1 MELAEL
7 EIFRTVVAEGGV
19 TRAAE
24 RLNRV
29 QSNVTTRIKQLEQS
43 IGVPLFVRDR
53 KRLVLTASGEA
64 LLDYA
69 ERILDLVQE
78 AREVVSPQNPRG
90 RLRIGSMESAAASRL
105 PAPLAE
111 FHQRWP
117 EVRLELSTGP
127 TDVLIAGVRAGKLD
141 AALVAGPIEDAALS
155 ATPLYKEELL
165 LVTPRSHRR
174 VRSPEDVMLD
184 TLIVFE
190 QGCAYRRHAESW
202 FAGQGKA
209 GAGTHAGTGLLSRH
223 PGLRGGRCRGGGGAA
238 FGDRDADGTARIC
251 HPFAGPRWP
260 RDHLPDQPAGTQ
272 LGFTAG
278 LAFFT
283 CGKSLI
289 YWIHTGLF

>member
-29 QSNVTTRIKQLEQS
+29 QSNVTTRIKQLEES

-53 KRLVLTASGEA
+53 KRLLLTASGEA

-141 AALVAGPIEDAALS
+141 AALVAGPIEDGALS

-202 FAGQGKA
+202 FAGQGKGGVPVRTLELASYHAILACVAA
-209 GAGTHAGTGLLSRH
+209 GAGVAVVPRSVIAMQMEPHGFATHSLGRDGRVTTFLISRRERSSASLLA
-223 PGLRGGRCRGGGGAA
+223 LR
-238 FGDRDADGTARIC
+238 
-251 HPFAGPRWP
+251 
-260 RDHLPDQPAGTQ
+260 
-272 LGFTAG
+272 
-278 LAFFT
+278 
-283 CGKSLI
+283 SL
-289 YWIHTGLF
+289 LVASL

>member
-53 KRLVLTASGEA
+53 KRLVLTAAGEA

-117 EVRLELSTGP
+117 EVRLELLTGP
-127 TDVLIAGVRAGKLD
+127 TDVMIAGVRTGKLD

-174 VRSPEDVMLD
+174 VRSPEDVQLD

-202 FAGQGKA
+202 FAGQGRGGAPVRTLELASYHAILACVAA
-209 GAGTHAGTGLLSRH
+209 GAGVAVVPRSVIAMQMEPHGFVTHSLGRDGRVTTYLISRRERSTASLLA
-223 PGLRGGRCRGGGGAA
+223 LR
-238 FGDRDADGTARIC
+238 
-251 HPFAGPRWP
+251 
-260 RDHLPDQPAGTQ
+260 
-272 LGFTAG
+272 
-278 LAFFT
+278 
-283 CGKSLI
+283 SL
-289 YWIHTGLF
+289 LVASL

>member
-141 AALVAGPIEDAALS
+141 AALVAGPIEDGALS

-202 FAGQGKA
+202 FAGQGKGGVPVRTLELASYHAILACVAA
-209 GAGTHAGTGLLSRH
+209 GAGVAVVPRSVIAMQMEPHGFATHSLGRDGRVTTFLISRRERSSASLLA
-223 PGLRGGRCRGGGGAA
+223 LR
-238 FGDRDADGTARIC
+238 
-251 HPFAGPRWP
+251 
-260 RDHLPDQPAGTQ
+260 
-272 LGFTAG
+272 
-278 LAFFT
+278 
-283 CGKSLI
+283 SL
-289 YWIHTGLF
+289 LVASL

>member
-29 QSNVTTRIKQLEQS
+29 QSNVTTRIKQLEES

-141 AALVAGPIEDAALS
+141 AALVAGPIEDGALS

-202 FAGQGKA
+202 FAGQGKGGVPVRTLELASYHAILACVAA
-209 GAGTHAGTGLLSRH
+209 GAGVAVVPRSVIAMQMEPHGFATHSLGRDGRVTTFLISRRERSSASLLA
-223 PGLRGGRCRGGGGAA
+223 LR
-238 FGDRDADGTARIC
+238 
-251 HPFAGPRWP
+251 
-260 RDHLPDQPAGTQ
+260 
-272 LGFTAG
+272 
-278 LAFFT
+278 
-283 CGKSLI
+283 SL
-289 YWIHTGLF
+289 LVASL

>member
-29 QSNVTTRIKQLEQS
+29 QSNVTTRIKQLEES

-117 EVRLELSTGP
+117 EVRLELSTGQ

-141 AALVAGPIEDAALS
+141 AALVAGPIEDGALS

-202 FAGQGKA
+202 FAGQGKGGVPVRTLELASYHAILACVAA
-209 GAGTHAGTGLLSRH
+209 GAGVAVVPRSVIAMQMEPHGFATHSLGRDGRVTTFLISRRERSSASLLA
-223 PGLRGGRCRGGGGAA
+223 LR
-238 FGDRDADGTARIC
+238 
-251 HPFAGPRWP
+251 
-260 RDHLPDQPAGTQ
+260 
-272 LGFTAG
+272 
-278 LAFFT
+278 
-283 CGKSLI
+283 SL
-289 YWIHTGLF
+289 LVASL

>member
-29 QSNVTTRIKQLEQS
+29 QSNVTTRIKQLEES

-141 AALVAGPIEDAALS
+141 AALVAGPIEDGALS

-202 FAGQGKA
+202 FAGQGKGGVPVRTLELASYHAILACVAA
-209 GAGTHAGTGLLSRH
+209 GAGVAVVPRSVIAMQIEPHGFATHSLGRDGRVTTFLISRRERSSASLLA
-223 PGLRGGRCRGGGGAA
+223 LR
-238 FGDRDADGTARIC
+238 
-251 HPFAGPRWP
+251 
-260 RDHLPDQPAGTQ
+260 
-272 LGFTAG
+272 
-278 LAFFT
+278 
-283 CGKSLI
+283 SL
-289 YWIHTGLF
+289 LVASL

>member
-29 QSNVTTRIKQLEQS
+29 QSNVTTRIKQLEAS
-43 IGVPLFVRDR
+43 VGVPLFVRDR

-111 FHQRWP
+111 FHQRWS

-127 TDVLIAGVRAGKLD
+127 TDVLMAGVRTGKLD

-155 ATPLYKEELL
+155 ATPLYKEELM

-174 VRSPEDVMLD
+174 VRSPEDVQLD

-202 FAGQGKA
+202 FAGPGRGGVPVRTLELASYHAILACVAA
-209 GAGTHAGTGLLSRH
+209 GAGVAVVPRSVIAMQMEPHGFSTHSLGRDGRVTTYLVSRRERSSASLLA
-223 PGLRGGRCRGGGGAA
+223 LR
-238 FGDRDADGTARIC
+238 
-251 HPFAGPRWP
+251 
-260 RDHLPDQPAGTQ
+260 
-272 LGFTAG
+272 
-278 LAFFT
+278 
-283 CGKSLI
+283 SL
-289 YWIHTGLF
+289 LVASL

>member
-29 QSNVTTRIKQLEQS
+29 QSNVTTRIKQLEES
-43 IGVPLFVRDR
+43 VGVPLFVRDR
-53 KRLVLTASGEA
+53 RRLVLTAAGEA

-78 AREVVSPQNPRG
+78 AREVVAPQNPRG
-90 RLRIGSMESAAASRL
+90 RLRIGSMESTAASRL

-127 TDVLIAGVRAGKLD
+127 TDVLIAGVRACKLD
-141 AALVAGPIEDAALS
+141 AALVAGPIDDPAFS

-190 QGCAYRRHAESW
+190 QGCAYRRHAETW
-202 FAGQGKA
+202 FASQGRSRDLAPVRTLELASYHAILACVAA
-209 GAGTHAGTGLLSRH
+209 GAGVAVVPRSVIAMQMEPHGFATHSLGRDGRVTTYLVSRRE
-223 PGLRGGRCRGGGGAA
+223 RGSAA
-238 FGDRDADGTARIC
+238 F
-251 HPFAGPRWP
+251 
-260 RDHLPDQPAGTQ
+260 
-272 LGFTAG
+272 
-278 LAFFT
+278 LALRALLAA
-283 CGKSLI
+283 SV
-289 YWIHTGLF
+289 

>member
-29 QSNVTTRIKQLEQS
+29 QSNVTTRIKQLEES

-141 AALVAGPIEDAALS
+141 AALVAGPIEDGALS

-190 QGCAYRRHAESW
+190 QGCAYRRHAEGW
-202 FAGQGKA
+202 FAGQGKGGVPVRTLELASYHAILACVAA
-209 GAGTHAGTGLLSRH
+209 GAGVAVVPRSVIAMQMEPHGFATHSLGRDGRVTTFLISRRERSSASLLA
-223 PGLRGGRCRGGGGAA
+223 LR
-238 FGDRDADGTARIC
+238 
-251 HPFAGPRWP
+251 
-260 RDHLPDQPAGTQ
+260 
-272 LGFTAG
+272 
-278 LAFFT
+278 
-283 CGKSLI
+283 SL
-289 YWIHTGLF
+289 LVASL

>member
-141 AALVAGPIEDAALS
+141 AAVVAGPIEDGALS

-202 FAGQGKA
+202 FAGQGKGGVPVRTLELASYHAILACVAA
-209 GAGTHAGTGLLSRH
+209 GAGVAVVPRSVIAMQMEPHGFATHSLGRDGRVTTFLISRRERSSASLLA
-223 PGLRGGRCRGGGGAA
+223 LR
-238 FGDRDADGTARIC
+238 
-251 HPFAGPRWP
+251 
-260 RDHLPDQPAGTQ
+260 
-272 LGFTAG
+272 
-278 LAFFT
+278 
-283 CGKSLI
+283 SL
-289 YWIHTGLF
+289 LVASL

>member
-29 QSNVTTRIKQLEQS
+29 QSNVTTRIKQLEAS
-43 IGVPLFVRDR
+43 VGVPLFVRDR

-127 TDVLIAGVRAGKLD
+127 TDVLMAGVRTGKLD

-155 ATPLYKEELL
+155 ATPLYKEELM

-174 VRSPEDVMLD
+174 VRSPEDVQLD

-202 FAGQGKA
+202 FGGPGRGGVPVRTLELASYHAILACVAA
-209 GAGTHAGTGLLSRH
+209 GAGVAVVPRSVIAMQMEPHGFATHSLGRDGRVTTYLVSRRERSPASLLA
-223 PGLRGGRCRGGGGAA
+223 LR
-238 FGDRDADGTARIC
+238 
-251 HPFAGPRWP
+251 
-260 RDHLPDQPAGTQ
+260 
-272 LGFTAG
+272 
-278 LAFFT
+278 
-283 CGKSLI
+283 SL
-289 YWIHTGLF
+289 LVASL

>member
-43 IGVPLFVRDR
+43 MGVPLFVRDR
-53 KRLVLTASGEA
+53 RRMVLTAAGEA

-69 ERILDLVQE
+69 ERILDLAQE
-78 AREVVSPQNPRG
+78 ARQAVAPQSPRG

-105 PAPLAE
+105 PGPLAE

-117 EVRLELSTGP
+117 EVRLELSTAP
-127 TDVLIAGVRAGKLD
+127 TDVLMAQVRACKLD
-141 AALVAGPIEDAALS
+141 AALVAGPVSDPAFD
-155 ATPLYKEELL
+155 ATPLFREELL

-174 VRSPEDVMLD
+174 VRAPEEVMLD

-190 QGCAYRRHAESW
+190 QGCAYRRHAEAW
-202 FAGQGKA
+202 FAGHGAGRQLPRTLELASYHAILACVSA
-209 GAGTHAGTGLLSRH
+209 GAGVAVVPRSVIAMQMEPHGFATHSLGRDGRITTFLISRRERYSASFLALRALLMASV
-223 PGLRGGRCRGGGGAA
+223 
-238 FGDRDADGTARIC
+238 
-251 HPFAGPRWP
+251 
-260 RDHLPDQPAGTQ
+260 
-272 LGFTAG
+272 
-278 LAFFT
+278 
-283 CGKSLI
+283 
-289 YWIHTGLF
+289 

>member
-29 QSNVTTRIKQLEQS
+29 QSNVTTRIKQLEES

-141 AALVAGPIEDAALS
+141 AALVAGPIEDGALS

-202 FAGQGKA
+202 FAGQGRGGVPVRTLELASYHAILACVAA
-209 GAGTHAGTGLLSRH
+209 GAGVAVVPRSVIAMQMEPHGFATHSLGRDGRVTTFLISRRERSSASLLA
-223 PGLRGGRCRGGGGAA
+223 LR
-238 FGDRDADGTARIC
+238 
-251 HPFAGPRWP
+251 
-260 RDHLPDQPAGTQ
+260 
-272 LGFTAG
+272 
-278 LAFFT
+278 
-283 CGKSLI
+283 SL
-289 YWIHTGLF
+289 LVASL

>member
-29 QSNVTTRIKQLEQS
+29 QSNVTTRIKQLEES

-111 FHQRWP
+111 FDQRWP

-141 AALVAGPIEDAALS
+141 AALVAGPIEDGALS

-202 FAGQGKA
+202 FAGQGKGGVPVRTLELASYHAILACVAA
-209 GAGTHAGTGLLSRH
+209 GAGVAVVPRSVIAMQMEPHGFATHSLGRDGRVTTFLISRRERSSASLLA
-223 PGLRGGRCRGGGGAA
+223 LR
-238 FGDRDADGTARIC
+238 
-251 HPFAGPRWP
+251 
-260 RDHLPDQPAGTQ
+260 
-272 LGFTAG
+272 
-278 LAFFT
+278 
-283 CGKSLI
+283 SL
-289 YWIHTGLF
+289 LVASL

>member
-29 QSNVTTRIKQLEQS
+29 QSNVTTRIKQLEES

-141 AALVAGPIEDAALS
+141 AALVAGPIEDGALS

-202 FAGQGKA
+202 FAGQGKGGMPVRTLELASYHAILACVAA
-209 GAGTHAGTGLLSRH
+209 GAGVAVVPRSVIAMQMEPHGFATHSLGRDGRVTTFLISRRERSSASLLA
-223 PGLRGGRCRGGGGAA
+223 LR
-238 FGDRDADGTARIC
+238 
-251 HPFAGPRWP
+251 
-260 RDHLPDQPAGTQ
+260 
-272 LGFTAG
+272 
-278 LAFFT
+278 
-283 CGKSLI
+283 SL
-289 YWIHTGLF
+289 LVASL